1 MTSTWTPNGQAT
13 DVEIKQTDKLYDGH
27 YQLNRYQLRHK
38 TFEGS
43 WGGWIIRE
51 QLLRRDA
58 TAVLLYDPVRDRVVL
73 VEQFRV
79 GPLHR
84 EDAPTPWLLEIPAGL
99 NDHADPAQVGIK
111 EVKEETG
118 LIIQKKMIPIGQ
130 YYTTP
135 GGFSEKIYLFCA
147 LIDSQKAGGIH
158 GLADEGEEIK
168 VVVLSFE
175 EIWNLLAN
183 GLVTS
188 SSTYIALQWLALNRT
203 RLREDES
210 CPTGSNLHPT

>member
-1 MTSTWTPNGQAT
+1 MRLTWTPNGQAT

-38 TFEGS
+38 TFEGT
-43 WGGWIIRE
+43 WGGWIMRE
-51 QLLRRDA
+51 HLLRRDA
-58 TAVLLYDPVRDRVVL
+58 TAVLLYDSIRDAVVL

-84 EDAPTPWLLEIPAGL
+84 EDAATPWLLEIPAGL
-99 NDHADPAQVGIK
+99 NDHPDPAQVGIK

-118 LIIQKKMIPIGQ
+118 LTIQKMIPIGQ

-135 GGFSEKIYLFCA
+135 GGFSEKMYLFCA
-147 LIDSQKAGGIH
+147 LIASEKAEGIH

-175 EIWNLLAN
+175 EIWSLLEN

-188 SSTYIALQWLALNRT
+188 SSTYIALQWLALNRA
-203 RLREDES
+203 RLRKDES
-210 CPTGSNLHPT
+210 CQIGSNPDRT